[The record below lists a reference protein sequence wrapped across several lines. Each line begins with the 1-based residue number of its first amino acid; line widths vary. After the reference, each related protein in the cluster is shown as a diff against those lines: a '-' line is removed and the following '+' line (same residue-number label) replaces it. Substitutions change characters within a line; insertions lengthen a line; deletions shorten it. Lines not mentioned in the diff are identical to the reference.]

1 MAESDQQ
8 AKADVQ
14 ALAREIYI
22 HKQLSPTRAYDLA
35 REFLKYKDN
44 KDLDGLEAV
53 DIDIKYAIIADHT
66 QFAFGLRLGEYVIDA
81 WCSEFSDIHK
91 KRFIIGD
98 SEEVGS
104 RPIDYF
110 RTKIEPQ
117 LAGNGQKI
125 GKITMVNARGKR

>member
-1 MAESDQQ
+1 MNELANKTKD
-8 AKADVQ
+8 DVQ

-44 KDLDGLEAV
+44 KDLDGLEVV
-53 DIDIKYAIIADHT
+53 DIEIKYSVIADHT
-66 QFAFGLRLGEYVIDA
+66 QFAFNLRLGEYVIDA

-104 RPIDYF
+104 GPIDYF
-110 RTKIEPQ
+110 RNKIEPQ
-117 LAGNGQKI
+117 LASKGQKI